1 MLLFLNKKDLFEEK
15 ICLTSIRT
23 AFPDYE
29 GMLRKKIFQTF
40 LGHQTYHE
48 SIDFIKKKFNSV
60 NGNPN
65 KTIYKHETC
74 ATDTN
79 QVKQI
84 LDSVLD
90 MIVNL
95 NLQNSGYT

>member
-1 MLLFLNKKDLFEEK
+1 MILFLNKKDLFEEK

-23 AFPDYE
+23 AFPDFE
-29 GMLRKKIFQTF
+29 GMLRKNFFQTF
-40 LGHQTYHE
+40 LGHPTYYE
-48 SIDFIKKKFNSV
+48 SIAFIKKKFDSV
-60 NGNPN
+60 NDDPN

-84 LDSVLD
+84 LDSVMD
-90 MIVNL
+90 MITKANL
-95 NLQNSGYT
+95 HANGFT

>member
-1 MLLFLNKKDLFEEK
+1 MILFFNKKDLFEEK

-29 GMLRKKIFQTF
+29 GMLRKKFFQPF
-40 LGHQTYHE
+40 LGHPTYHE
-48 SIDFIKKKFNSV
+48 SIDFIKKKFDSV
-60 NGNPN
+60 NDNPN
-65 KTIYKHETC
+65 KKIYMHETC

-84 LDSVLD
+84 LDSVMG
-90 MIVNL
+90 MIITANL
-95 NLQNSGYT
+95 HANGFT